1 MSETTSAA
9 PAATTNTPA
18 VSDTSSVSTDAVTSL
33 TGETTHD
40 IVKPTHDTPLTAKQV
55 RELGAQD
62 LDALVTVK
70 IDGQSRKITLRE
82 AIDNHQLKSA
92 SHKKMSEADRL
103 VKERETTWRQ
113 EEAKR
118 QEWQKDP
125 VKFFKD
131 NNLDFETY
139 AEQKLIER
147 MEREAMSPQERER
160 ADRAKAEAAELEE
173 YRRFKAEQELTA
185 KERDAQTRAAT
196 IRQGIDTS
204 FARALEAASMP
215 RDVGTVQ
222 ELVRIM
228 HNAVSQGKNLTPEQ
242 GVALL
247 KVRLQKQQEQLF
259 NSFDEN
265 GIKGLPAS
273 FLEKV
278 RKALLADA
286 TSSLAPTATSES
298 TRPAK
303 AASGNKQT
311 QTPKKFATEAEWRE
325 HLAKR

>member
-1 MSETTSAA
+1 MSETTSAPSA
-9 PAATTNTPA
+9 QPTNTSTA
-18 VSDTSSVSTDAVTSL
+18 STDAAATLIGESSPEGGSLNNNSETSL
-33 TGETTHD
+33 
-40 IVKPTHDTPLTAKQV
+40 PTAKQI

-62 LDALVTVK
+62 LDALVTIK
-70 IDGQSRKITLRE
+70 IDGVSKKITLRE
-82 AIDNHQLKSA
+82 ALDNHQMKAA
-92 SHKKMSEADRL
+92 SHRKMSEADRL
-103 VKERETTWRQ
+103 IKEREITWKQ

-147 MEREAMSPQERER
+147 MEREAMSPEER
-160 ADRAKAEAAELEE
+160 ARADKAKAEAQELEE

-185 KERDAQTRAAT
+185 KERDAKERAST
-196 IRQGIDTS
+196 IRQAIDTQ

-242 GVALL
+242 GVAIL
-247 KVRLQKQQEQLF
+247 KARLQKQQEQLF

-265 GIKGLPAS
+265 GIKGLPRS

-278 RKALLADA
+278 QKALLAEA
-286 TSSLAPTATSES
+286 TGSLAPTATSES

-303 AASGNKQT
+303 AVSGNKQT
-311 QTPKKFATEAEWRE
+311 INKPKKFTNEAEWRE
-325 HLAKR
+325 HLANK